1 MQDALQLSTDTD
13 MIDWHIFDRD
23 HKNTV
28 IYQDKL
34 ISDALLNQPIKT
46 EHSYS
51 LNSDGDS
58 IPDSPRSLQ
67 NKIDGKQWLLLFLLF
82 FSFLFFWMKINQV
95 SHPWNNAASGHF
107 IHTFIH
113 GGILF
118 ASQKWMKTM
127 KMCWSN
133 R

>member
-1 MQDALQLSTDTD
+1 MQEALHISTDTD
-13 MIDWHIFDRD
+13 MIDWQIFDRD

-34 ISDALLNQPIKT
+34 ISDALFGCQPIKT

-67 NKIDGKQWLLLFLLF
+67 NKIDGKY
-82 FSFLFFWMKINQV
+82 
-95 SHPWNNAASGHF
+95 
-107 IHTFIH
+107 
-113 GGILF
+113 
-118 ASQKWMKTM
+118 
-127 KMCWSN
+127 
-133 R
+133 

>member
-1 MQDALQLSTDTD
+1 MQEALHISTDTD
-13 MIDWHIFDRD
+13 MLDWQIFDRD

-34 ISDALLNQPIKT
+34 ISDAFIFGGCQPIKT

-67 NKIDGKQWLLLFLLF
+67 NKIDGKY
-82 FSFLFFWMKINQV
+82 
-95 SHPWNNAASGHF
+95 
-107 IHTFIH
+107 
-113 GGILF
+113 
-118 ASQKWMKTM
+118 
-127 KMCWSN
+127 
-133 R
+133 